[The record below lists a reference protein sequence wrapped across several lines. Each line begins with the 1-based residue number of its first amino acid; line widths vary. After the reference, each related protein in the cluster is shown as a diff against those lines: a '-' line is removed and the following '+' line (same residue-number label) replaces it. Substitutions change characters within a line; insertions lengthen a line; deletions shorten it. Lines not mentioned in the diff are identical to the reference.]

1 MRILTVLVLL
11 LIISCSSPQEEKTQ
25 EHNGVY
31 VQLSSANTKVHLLD
45 EVVLHAVVK
54 NFGPQDTT
62 VNLLSFEDPTLAI
75 RVINA
80 TGDTMGSVPP
90 SVPPLNLAQYE
101 RVLHPGDTL
110 WRHFRLNDYQ
120 VTIPPGSYRAFL
132 DGLPGDTVTI
142 TVLDTAAV
150 H

>member
-1 MRILTVLVLL
+1 MPIL
-11 LIISCSSPQEEKTQ
+11 E
-25 EHNGVY
+25 
-31 VQLSSANTKVHLLD
+31 LD
-45 EVVLHAVVK
+45 HVVK

-120 VTIPPGSYRAFL
+120 VTIPPGSYRVFL